1 MTGRVLL
8 ERPGGWRARSRP
20 AAPAVAAP
28 AWKRRETVEFEEA
41 EADHASGDSGW
52 TVGYL
57 DLLLLLVTLFAALL
71 GATYLQVN
79 RLSAVEPQEIQPLA
93 RFDPPVAASARSE
106 PDPAVTPTAAGPAA
120 GSKAESV
127 AGFEPAVWHAALAPI
142 LSEEVPPARA
152 EPVSDGRAD
161 EAPNAPEPAAS
172 TPGESP
178 DPPTVGQQGAE
189 PSMPPAFE
197 ALMDLVAARGE
208 REDLELLL
216 DRHQLRLEVGD
227 GILFD
232 SGTADLNPTGEV
244 LIEDLV
250 TALQDER
257 LKISLEGHTDD
268 IPISTPRFPSNWE
281 LSSLRATTVAR
292 ELITHGIPQE
302 RIRVTGHA
310 DTRPRAPN
318 DSAANRA
325 LNRRVSLV
333 LEMRD
338 EPPSGSL

>member
-8 ERPGGWRARSRP
+8 DRQGGWRERQRA
-20 AAPAVAAP
+20 AAPATAAP
-28 AWKRRETVEFEEA
+28 ARQRRETVEFEEA
-41 EADHASGDSGW
+41 GAEHASGDSSW
-52 TVGYL
+52 TVGYM

-79 RLSAVEPQEIQPLA
+79 QLSAVEPEEIQPLA
-93 RFDPPVAASARSE
+93 GFSPPVERPDRSE
-106 PDPAVTPTAAGPAA
+106 PDPAVSPTEAGPPA
-120 GSKAESV
+120 GSETGSAAEV
-127 AGFEPAVWHAALAPI
+127 EPAIWHAAAAPI
-142 LSEEVPPARA
+142 LSQEATPARP
-152 EPVSDGRAD
+152 EPLADDPAD
-161 EAPNAPEPAAS
+161 EAPDAPEPAAS
-172 TPGESP
+172 MPAESP
-178 DPPTVGQQGAE
+178 APPEVVQHGAE
-189 PSMPPAFE
+189 PSVPPAFE
-197 ALMDLVAARGE
+197 ALMDLVASRGE
-208 REDLELLL
+208 QEDLELLL

-232 SGTADLNPTGEV
+232 SGTADLGHSGTA
-244 LIEDLV
+244 LIEELV

-268 IPISTPRFPSNWE
+268 VPISTPQFPSNWE
-281 LSSLRATTVAR
+281 LSSIRATTVAR
-292 ELITHGIPQE
+292 ELIAHGIPQE

-318 DSAANRA
+318 DSDVNRA

-338 EPPSGSL
+338 ELPVGSL